1 MAKEIKGSKALASY
15 LEKLDTNENAP
26 CAHLKVL
33 PEDILC
39 VESGGK
45 YKKGRLVCSRTI
57 GRQTGKDD
65 VSMCTLTVIDF
76 LEDGMLARCE
86 MGNEIKI
93 NLIGGKIT
101 NLENP

>member
-1 MAKEIKGSKALASY
+1 MMKEINGPEALASY
-15 LEKLDTNENAP
+15 LEKLDTSRNAP
-26 CAHLKVL
+26 CAYLKVL

-39 VESGGK
+39 VQSGDK
-45 YKKGRLVCSRTI
+45 YKKGKLVCSRTI

-65 VSMCTLTVIDF
+65 VSMCTLTVTDF

-86 MGNEIKI
+86 MGNDIKI